1 MISSNHRCGG
11 AARLAV
17 LLFLGMA
24 LRLAAKDF
32 WESTPPS
39 EWKEEETMKMLTDS
53 PWARTVSVLAGT
65 LGAGQAAQWM
75 TDLPSLSTTGGGR
88 DTTSSM
94 TGVAGGT
101 SFGKNDLAPLY
112 ITWFSSGKI
121 QQALE
126 REAELR
132 RSSSP
137 YVVSLKSD
145 SSGSQTPG
153 SKAKRFVAPPT
164 GDYQIAIH
172 GPVMHSFNDVSWND
186 LRLKTF
192 LSSKKNRSKRISLN
206 GYIAPKDRTD
216 RMAVF
221 SFERQINGKPVFGLE
236 DQEVEFSADGK
247 KIFLKTSFKLKQMML
262 GADLDL

>member
-1 MISSNHRCGG
+1 M
-11 AARLAV
+11 
-17 LLFLGMA
+17 
-24 LRLAAKDF
+24 
-32 WESTPPS
+32 
-39 EWKEEETMKMLTDS
+39 
-53 PWARTVSVLAGT
+53 
-65 LGAGQAAQWM
+65 
-75 TDLPSLSTTGGGR
+75 
-88 DTTSSM
+88 
-94 TGVAGGT
+94 AGGI
-101 SFGKNDLAPLY
+101 SFGKNDFAPLY

-145 SSGSQTPG
+145 ASGSQTPG

-186 LRLKTF
+186 LKQKTF
-192 LSSKKNRSKRISLN
+192 LSSKKNRSKRIPLK

-221 SFERQINGKPVFGLE
+221 SFEREINGKPVFELE
-236 DQEVEFSADGK
+236 DQEVEFSAHGK
-247 KIFLKTSFKLKQMML
+247 KIFLKTSFNLKKMMH
-262 GADLDL
+262 GANLDL